1 MQSILVLTD
10 FSDAAFQAVE
20 YAAALSKNFNS
31 KRLVLL
37 NAFSVAP
44 FMTNEAI
51 SPDTMEQLRQEA
63 IDTMDTWQ
71 ESVKRF
77 VNPGTEVNIL
87 VKDFDLAAGID
98 DICKSENIELVVMGI
113 TNREGVERLLV
124 GSNAIRVMGSTGY
137 PLLIVPREA
146 AVQLPHKI
154 VLATDLRGVAGKIQ
168 AAQLPVLLKT
178 LQAKLLVVNV
188 AEGEEDY
195 APEWRDEITALHDL
209 LNEFDPQ
216 FHYINAKDT
225 VGGILQFATE
235 QKADL
240 VITLH
245 EKQGLIARLF
255 STSTSKSLAWQT
267 SLPLL
272 VIPI

>member
-20 YAAALSKNFNS
+20 YAAALSRNINS
-31 KRLVLL
+31 KRIVLL

-87 VKDFDLAAGID
+87 VKDFDLSAGID
-98 DICKSENIELVVMGI
+98 HICESEHIDLVVMGI
-113 TNREGVERLLV
+113 TNREGVQRLLV
-124 GSNAIRVMGSTGY
+124 GSNAIRVMANTSY

-146 AVQLPHKI
+146 AIQLPRKI
-154 VLATDLRGVAGKIQ
+154 ILATDLSDVAAKIQ
-168 AAQLPVLLKT
+168 TAELPALLKS
-178 LQAKLLVVNV
+178 LEAKLLVVNV
-188 AEGEEDY
+188 AEKEENY
-195 APEWRDEITALHDL
+195 KPEWRDEITALHNL
-209 LNEFDPQ
+209 LAEFDPQ
-216 FHYINAKDT
+216 FHYVTAKDT
-225 VGGILQFATE
+225 VEGILQFATG
-235 QKADL
+235 QNADL
-240 VITLH
+240 VITIH

-255 STSTSKSLAWQT
+255 NSSTSKSLAWET
-267 SLPLL
+267 TLPLL
-272 VIPI
+272 VIPV

>member
-20 YAAALSKNFNS
+20 YAAALSRNVNS
-31 KRLVLL
+31 KRIVLL

-87 VKDFDLAAGID
+87 VKDFDLSAGID
-98 DICKSENIELVVMGI
+98 HICRSEHIDLVVMGI
-113 TNREGVERLLV
+113 TNREGVQRLLV
-124 GSNAIRVMGSTGY
+124 GSNAIRVMASSSY
-137 PLLIVPREA
+137 PLLIVPKEA
-146 AVQLPHKI
+146 SIQLPRKI
-154 VLATDLRGVAGKIQ
+154 VLATDLSDVAAKIQ
-168 AAQLPVLLKT
+168 AAGLPILLKS
-178 LQAKLLVVNV
+178 LEAKLLVVNV
-188 AEGEEDY
+188 AEGEENY
-195 APEWRDEITALHDL
+195 APEWRDEITALHKL
-209 LNEFDPQ
+209 LGEFDPQ
-216 FHYINAKDT
+216 FHYISSKDT
-225 VGGILQFATE
+225 VAGILQFATD

-240 VITLH
+240 VITIH

-255 STSTSKSLAWQT
+255 NSSISKSLAWET
-267 SLPLL
+267 TLPLL
-272 VIPI
+272 VIPV